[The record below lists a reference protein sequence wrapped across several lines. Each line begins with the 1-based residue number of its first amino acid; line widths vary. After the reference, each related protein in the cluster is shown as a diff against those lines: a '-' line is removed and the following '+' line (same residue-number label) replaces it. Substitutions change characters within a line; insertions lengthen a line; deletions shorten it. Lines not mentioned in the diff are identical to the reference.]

1 MSKIKLTGSN
11 SGYVEISSAA
21 DAGNLTLALPT
32 AGTTLLSNAD
42 NVFSGITTFTGLNI
56 TDDVTFNGASY
67 NVVWDKSDNQLEFGD
82 NAKLS
87 FGASSDLQIYHD
99 GNHSIIEDTGT
110 GNLFLRSDSVVSIRG
125 TTIALKNAANTET
138 LLHCVENGAVSLYHD
153 NALKL
158 QTTQTGAVVTGIC
171 TATSFSGSGEGL
183 TRTTQY
189 SHRNLIINGAM
200 TVSQRGTG
208 ALSVSNSGKNYQ
220 VDMFRCRAQGGG
232 VFSIQQVVDAPSGTG
247 LYNSSKLT
255 VTTADTNIATTD
267 YYEFIQYIE
276 GWNFLPTEYGGSGA
290 RTCTLSFY
298 VKCNAT
304 GVFTGAVGNQ
314 NNNRGFAFT
323 YGISQSNTWER
334 KTITIPGDT
343 TGSWERSDG
352 VGLKVIFS
360 LGIGS
365 QFATSN
371 VSTWESRETMGAVAG
386 NYNLMVSTSNYI
398 YFTGI
403 QFELGEQAT
412 PFEHRGRQEEITRCQ
427 RYYATGRTE
436 LCFNGVSGRYGW
448 RTLGQFNMR
457 ATPTVT
463 ATFGS
468 SGMGSIQGYGARRR
482 SHTDNTQILVQT
494 AAGSGADGNFYY
506 EASAEY

>member
-482 SHTDNTQILVQT
+482 SNTDNTQILVQT

>member
-21 DAGNLTLALPT
+21 NAGNLTLALPT

-67 NVVWDKSDNQLEFGD
+67 DVLWDSSDNQLEFGD

-99 GNHSIIEDTGT
+99 GSSTAILNNNNHQ
-110 GNLFLRSDSVVSIRG
+110 L
-125 TTIALKNAANTET
+125 TIA
-138 LLHCVENGAVSLYHD
+138 SD
-153 NALKL
+153 NALNLTSRTGTEYYFRAYPNNRAELYYDFSTYNTPKL
-158 QTTQTGAVVTGIC
+158 QTSATGVTVDGIVA
-171 TATSFSGSGEGL
+171 ATSFSGSGEDL
-183 TRTTQY
+183 TRTTQL

-220 VDMFRCRAQGGG
+220 VDMFRGRAQGGG

-255 VTTADTNIATTD
+255 VTTADTSIGTTD

-290 RTCTLSFY
+290 KTCTLSFY

-352 VGLKVIFS
+352 VGLKVIFA

-494 AAGSGADGNFYY
+494 AAGYGADGNFYY

>member
-87 FGASSDLQIYHD
+87 FGASSDLQLYHD
-99 GNHSIIEDTGT
+99 GNHSYISEVGT
-110 GNLFLRSDSVVSIRG
+110 GHLYFGASGYRFN
-125 TTIALKNAANTET
+125 NAAQNQSIIQA
-138 LLHCVENGAVSLYHD
+138 NQGGAVELYF
-153 NALKL
+153 NGSKKL
-158 QTTQTGAVVTGIC
+158 ETTNTGSVISGIC

-183 TRTTQY
+183 THTTQL

-208 ALSVSNSGKNYQ
+208 TLSVSNSGKNYQ
-220 VDMFRCRAQGGG
+220 VDMFRGRANGGG
-232 VFSIQQVVDAPSGTG
+232 VFSIQQVTDAPSGTG

-255 VTTADTNIATTD
+255 VTTADANPLGTSD

-304 GVFTGAVGNQ
+304 GVFTGAIGNQ
-314 NNNRGFAFT
+314 GNNRGFAFT
-323 YGISQSNTWER
+323 YTISQSNTWER

-343 TGSWERSDG
+343 TGTWEKSDG
-352 VGLKVIFS
+352 VGAKIIFA

-371 VSTWESRETMGAVAG
+371 VSTWETRETMGAVAG

-482 SHTDNTQILVQT
+482 SNTDNTQILVQT
-494 AAGSGADGNFYY
+494 AAGYGADGNFYY

>member
-87 FGASSDLQIYHD
+87 FGASSDLQLYHD
-99 GNHSIIEDTGT
+99 GNHSYISEVGT
-110 GNLFLRSDSVVSIRG
+110 GHLYFGASGYRFN
-125 TTIALKNAANTET
+125 NAAQNQSIIQA
-138 LLHCVENGAVSLYHD
+138 NQGGAVELYF
-153 NALKL
+153 NGSKKL
-158 QTTQTGAVVTGIC
+158 ETTNTGSIISGIC

-183 TRTTQY
+183 TRTTQL
-189 SHRNLIINGAM
+189 SHRNMIINGAM
-200 TVSQRGTG
+200 TVSQRGTS

-220 VDMFRCRAQGGG
+220 GDMFRCRAQGGG

-255 VTTADTNIATTD
+255 VTTADTSIGTSD

-371 VSTWESRETMGAVAG
+371 VSTWETRETMGAVAG

-403 QFELGEQAT
+403 QFEVGEQAT
-412 PFEHRGRQEEITRCQ
+412 PFEHRGRQEELTRCQ
-427 RYYATGRTE
+427 RYYAKGRTE

-448 RTLGQFNMR
+448 RTLGQYNMR
-457 ATPTVT
+457 ATPTVS

-468 SGMGSIQGYGARRR
+468 SGMGSIQGYGARRE
-482 SHTDNTQILVQT
+482 SHTDATQILVQT
-494 AAGSGADGNFYY
+494 TPGAGADGYYIY
-506 EASAEY
+506 EATAEY

>member
-32 AGTTLLSNAD
+32 SGTALLGNGN
-42 NVFSGITTFTGLNI
+42 NVYTGITTFTNDLKLE
-56 TDDVTFNGASY
+56 GASY
-67 NVVWDKSDNQLEFGD
+67 DVLWDASDNQLEFGD

-87 FGASSDLQIYHD
+87 FGASSDLQ
-99 GNHSIIEDTGT
+99 
-110 GNLFLRSDSVVSIRG
+110 
-125 TTIALKNAANTET
+125 
-138 LLHCVENGAVSLYHD
+138 LYHD
-153 NALKL
+153 ASDSLIANTSGVFYIQNTGDLRIRVDNTDAAIHCIRNGGVESYFNGNKKFE
-158 QTTQTGAVVTGIC
+158 TTNTGAIVTGIC

-183 TRTTQY
+183 THTTQL

-220 VDMFRCRAQGGG
+220 VDMFRGRAQGGG
-232 VFSIQQVVDAPSGTG
+232 VFSIQQVTDAPSGTG

-255 VTTADTNIATTD
+255 VTTADTSIGNTD

-276 GWNFLPTEYGGSGA
+276 GWNLLPTEYGGSGA

-304 GVFTGAVGNQ
+304 GVFTGAIGNES
-314 NNNRGFAFT
+314 NNRGFAFT
-323 YGISQSNTWER
+323 YGISQNNTWER

-343 TGSWERSDG
+343 TGTWAKSDG
-352 VGLKVIFS
+352 IGAKIIFS

-371 VSTWESRETMGAVAG
+371 VNTWETRETMGAVAG
-386 NYNLMVSTSNYI
+386 NYNLMTSTSNYI

-412 PFEHRGRQEEITRCQ
+412 PFEHRGRQEELTRCQ
-427 RYYATGRTE
+427 RYYAKGRTQ

-448 RTLGQFNMR
+448 RTLGQYNMR

-463 ATFGS
+463 STFGS
-468 SGMGSIQGYGARRR
+468 YGMGSIQGYGAKRE
-482 SHTDNTQILVQT
+482 SHTDATQILVQT
-494 AAGSGADGNFYY
+494 TPSSGVDGYFIYT
-506 EASAEY
+506 ASAEY